1 MVNNTIK
8 GGVLFSTVIV
18 ALLSYYFIWHFEPV
32 GAEVDPEIPDSSA
45 RPDEGEHAPDFT
57 YATVDGREIR
67 LSDYIGVKPV
77 VLDFWATWCRPCM
90 EELPLLQAF
99 YEEYGDQ
106 VEIIAITS
114 EDARLKD
121 AIANTINQK
130 ELTFPVMHDPSRGI
144 SNLYPTRAIP
154 YLVFIDIDGK
164 VTGTH
169 TGMSPSIGED
179 ILEEFGIDGA

>member
-1 MVNNTIK
+1 MNNTIK

-18 ALLSYYFIWHFEPV
+18 ALLSYYFIWVHEPV

-45 RPDEGEHAPDFT
+45 RPDEGERAPDFT
-57 YATVDGREIR
+57 YVTVDGLEIT
-67 LSDYIGVKPV
+67 LSDYIGEKPV
-77 VLDFWATWCRPCM
+77 VLDFWATWCRPCLD
-90 EELPLLQAF
+90 ELPLLQAF

-114 EDARLKD
+114 EDARAKD
-121 AIANTINQK
+121 GIANIIIQK
-130 ELTFPVMHDPSRGI
+130 ALTFPVMHDPSRGI

-164 VTGTH
+164 VTSTH
-169 TGMSPSIGED
+169 TGMSPSIGEN
-179 ILEEFGIDGA
+179 ILEVFGIDEA

>member
-32 GAEVDPEIPDSSA
+32 GAEIDPEIPDSSA

-77 VLDFWATWCRPCM
+77 VLDFWATWCRPCIV
-90 EELPLLQAF
+90 ELPLF
-99 YEEYGDQ
+99 
-106 VEIIAITS
+106 
-114 EDARLKD
+114 
-121 AIANTINQK
+121 
-130 ELTFPVMHDPSRGI
+130 

>member
-1 MVNNTIK
+1 M
-8 GGVLFSTVIV
+8 
-18 ALLSYYFIWHFEPV
+18 
-32 GAEVDPEIPDSSA
+32 
-45 RPDEGEHAPDFT
+45 
-57 YATVDGREIR
+57 
-67 LSDYIGVKPV
+67 KPV
-77 VLDFWATWCRPCM
+77 VLDFWATWCRPCIV
-90 EELPLLQAF
+90 ELPLLQAF

-114 EDARLKD
+114 EDARIKD
-121 AIANTINQK
+121 AIANTINEK
-130 ELTFPVMHDPSRGI
+130 GLTFPVMHDPSRGI

>member
-1 MVNNTIK
+1 MNNTIK

-18 ALLSYYFIWHFEPV
+18 ALLSYYFIWVQGPV

-57 YATVDGREIR
+57 YVTVDGLEIT
-67 LSDYIGVKPV
+67 LSDYIGEKPV
-77 VLDFWATWCRPCM
+77 VLDFWATWCRPCL
-90 EELPLLQAF
+90 EELPVLQAF

-106 VEIIAITS
+106 VEIIAISS
-114 EDARLKD
+114 EDSRVKD
-121 AIANTINQK
+121 GIANIINQYA
-130 ELTFPVMHDPSRGI
+130 LTFPVMHDPSGGI
-144 SNLYPTRAIP
+144 GNLYPTRAIP

-164 VTGTH
+164 VTKTH

-179 ILEEFGIDGA
+179 ILEEFGID